1 MMQHADGFNAV
12 EAPADGAELQDISL
26 RIVDVA

>member
-12 EAPADGAELQDISL
+12 EAAADGAELQDISL